1 MYVGAIFPRAGAD
14 GFEEIVSVYRIIEC
28 SVWRVF
34 CRWWS
39 LRAGGPLVAWQRSL
53 PMKKKKITIP
63 RLFSSDVLVMAL
75 RAVVGRAFLT
85 SSLPHVFIMVLA
97 PSSRCSEKPCIVLI
111 RFIRLEEN
119 TANLLASPIRK
130 FRVYWRAH
138 DPIQI
143 TTDR

>member
-1 MYVGAIFPRAGAD
+1 MFRLACFLSLVVVTCGWALG
-14 GFEEIVSVYRIIEC
+14 
-28 SVWRVF
+28 RVAKEF
-34 CRWWS
+34 TYEKE
-39 LRAGGPLVAWQRSL
+39 
-53 PMKKKKITIP
+53 KKTIP

-119 TANLLASPIRK
+119 TANLLAPPIRK
-130 FRVYWRAH
+130 FCVYWRAH